1 MEVFLWKKGETINF
15 MEIVKLAKKG
25 NKEAFQKLIRENK
38 TSMYRIAKTILS
50 NEADIED
57 AISESIM
64 KAYKNMDKLKKD
76 KYFKTW
82 LFKILI
88 NECNYIHRK
97 RSREVL
103 DESAFEH
110 LSCFDKHEDLT
121 LKEAVDSLEENL
133 RTLVVLFYYEDLNI
147 KQISSLM
154 DIPEGTIKTRLSRAR
169 NKLYHMLKEDNIN
182 E

>member
-1 MEVFLWKKGETINF
+1 MEVFLPQKGEAVKL
-15 MEIVKLAKKG
+15 MEDISLAKKG

-38 TSMYRIAKTILS
+38 NSMYRIARTILS

-57 AISESIM
+57 AISEAIM
-64 KAYKNMDKLKKD
+64 KSYKNITTLKKD

-88 NECNYIHRK
+88 NECNCIYRK
-97 RSREVL
+97 NAKVVL
-103 DESAFEH
+103 YEGILDTVVY
-110 LSCFDKHEDLT
+110 LDNYKDMT

-133 RTLVVLFYYEDLNI
+133 RTVVVLFYYEDLTI

-169 NKLYHMLKEDNIN
+169 NKLYHMLKEENIN